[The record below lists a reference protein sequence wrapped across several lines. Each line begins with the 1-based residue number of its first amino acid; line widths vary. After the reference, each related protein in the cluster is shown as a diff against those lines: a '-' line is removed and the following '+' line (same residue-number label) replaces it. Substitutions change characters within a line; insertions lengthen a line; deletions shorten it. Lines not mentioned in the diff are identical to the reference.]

1 MLEILITC
9 QKSSQAHF
17 FSSKI
22 LRWLKIRSI
31 QYFEF
36 TFSSNFEPSQDHMHI
51 TTRDI
56 GSFDVFL
63 SFLKVLSVILFCCIL
78 PVLLSSEYDEQLVVI
93 VVISIVVSFVV
104 FVFWVFILLVL
115 KRNFFFWFEAIRIWS
130 SFYKLHIKCNNIEF
144 PNHRLLSKDS

>member
-1 MLEILITC
+1 MITC

-17 FSSKI
+17 LSSKI

-63 SFLKVLSVILFCCIL
+63 IYLKVLSVILFCCIL

-93 VVISIVVSFVV
+93 VLISIVVSFVV
-104 FVFWVFILLVL
+104 FVFWVFIFLVL
-115 KRNFFFWFEAIRIWS
+115 KRNFFEAIRIWS

-144 PNHRLLSKDS
+144 HNHRLLSKDS